1 MKGILFLIQIIE
13 LYQIQMKLSQKLN
26 TFSQFLPAFLKF
38 RLNFKYF
45 ETKYDPQRFC
55 ISENTDAENVV
66 I

>member
-1 MKGILFLIQIIE
+1 
-13 LYQIQMKLSQKLN
+13 MKLSQKPN